1 MNSNDE
7 VEIYHIICD
16 ISKICREYFYGRKYL
31 PRDLWNEESNIQELI
46 DTLKILK
53 NTFKEAKKRK
63 EM

>member
-7 VEIYHIICD
+7 IEIYHIICD

-31 PRDLWNEESNIQELI
+31 PRDFWNEESNIQELI